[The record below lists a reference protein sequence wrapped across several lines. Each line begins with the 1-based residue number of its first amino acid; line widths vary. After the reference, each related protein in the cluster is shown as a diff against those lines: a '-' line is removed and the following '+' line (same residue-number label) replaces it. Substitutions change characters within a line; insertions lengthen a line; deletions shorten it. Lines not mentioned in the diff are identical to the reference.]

1 MKATMEMLMRQR
13 RMCKLNRTGN
23 AVTQSYGEGK
33 VYVVLVFAKRRGAN
47 VYVAQSLKNIREHVC
62 TK

>member
-23 AVTQSYGEGK
+23 AITQSYGEGK
-33 VYVVLVFAKRRGAN
+33 VYVMLVFEKHKGACWYE
-47 VYVAQSLKNIREHVC
+47 VVALAC
-62 TK
+62 LGT